1 MWISEFHVRR
11 HGFGRIQDL
20 SYVEI
25 PMSTLTAPECVA
37 VLQTM
42 LYEAGFEF
50 QNLLSTW
57 FQTQAS
63 AIFES
68 QVRSVATELQSR
80 LAMELVEWATVT
92 ARLQINRL
100 SEGMKQE
107 DTTSREGTDSVL
119 PDKDADLQ
127 GRQLIMRLRVTGL
140 RVTHSSNGSSSDE
153 PPQSKRLQQRPPRPQ
168 VPSTPSALSTPS
180 LSSLPQYESRSDIT
194 RPESGTPMSED
205 RNSSRTRMTDMPVPS
220 VIGTSDDLSTGFQT
234 SRGSS
239 TDSGGVTHAAVRRG
253 LALISQGADVGGM
266 LSGEGMGI
274 QVTRTLLPV
283 KPEPEDIDMLE
294 EKAEV
299 SDVKSETQA
308 FVHEPS
314 QGPAQIE
321 LNVMRQQQERQSRM
335 EQAQMEF
342 LARERLESMERD
354 RRRVQRDLE
363 ARREIQTLTDRL
375 LESENARLE
384 AERRAD
390 DAEQRRSLVSESR
403 LRSRSVAELET
414 LKLDLWKSESQRLES
429 EFADRWRH
437 REAEA
442 KAQRAR
448 GTDEMKR
455 DWIFQMETL
464 QQ

>member
-11 HGFGRIQDL
+11 HGFGQIQDL

-25 PMSTLTAPECVA
+25 PMSTRTARVCVA

-50 QNLLSTW
+50 QNLLPTW
-57 FQTQAS
+57 SQTQAS

-92 ARLQINRL
+92 ARLQVNRL

-168 VPSTPSALSTPS
+168 VSSTPSALSTPS
-180 LSSLPQYESRSDIT
+180 LASLAQYESRSDST

-205 RNSSRTRMTDMPVPS
+205 RDSSRTRMTDVPVPS
-220 VIGTSDDLSTGFQT
+220 VIGTSDDQSSGFQT

-239 TDSGGVTHAAVRRG
+239 TDSSLMSGRPASHMPLSAGG
-253 LALISQGADVGGM
+253 LALVAQGADVGGM
-266 LSGEGMGI
+266 VSGEGMGI
-274 QVTRTLLPV
+274 QVTRTLFPV
-283 KPEPEDIDMLE
+283 KSEPEDIDMLE
-294 EKAEV
+294 EEAEA
-299 SDVKSETQA
+299 SDVKPEKQA

-314 QGPAQIE
+314 HGF
-321 LNVMRQQQERQSRM
+321 RQPTPEIPPSSVSSR
-335 EQAQMEF
+335 
-342 LARERLESMERD
+342 
-354 RRRVQRDLE
+354 
-363 ARREIQTLTDRL
+363 
-375 LESENARLE
+375 
-384 AERRAD
+384 
-390 DAEQRRSLVSESR
+390 
-403 LRSRSVAELET
+403 
-414 LKLDLWKSESQRLES
+414 
-429 EFADRWRH
+429 
-437 REAEA
+437 
-442 KAQRAR
+442 
-448 GTDEMKR
+448 
-455 DWIFQMETL
+455 
-464 QQ
+464 